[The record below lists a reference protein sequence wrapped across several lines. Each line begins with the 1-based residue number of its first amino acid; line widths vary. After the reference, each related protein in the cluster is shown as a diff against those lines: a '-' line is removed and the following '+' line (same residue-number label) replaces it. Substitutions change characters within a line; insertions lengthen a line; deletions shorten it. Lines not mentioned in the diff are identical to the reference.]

1 MLKKIKSTDIRRVLP
16 YLLHYRSSISWA
28 LLCGLIGRVASV
40 SATYYTGKAID
51 AIIGKGQVL
60 FSDLFHVLLLLG
72 LAFLLATITQWLI
85 IYFSNQ
91 VAYRAVKDLRIAT
104 FDKITKLPL
113 SFFDNTPHGNVISR
127 FTNDLDSISDAV
139 SITLNNLFS
148 GVVIVFVSLGF
159 MLYLSPIL
167 TLIVLVTTPL
177 IFLIAWIVAF
187 LSQKNFTK
195 QQQIVGEI
203 SGFVSEMVTN
213 QKVVTA
219 FHHEEQVQEE
229 FEKINHRL
237 YTWGQK
243 AQFTSSIT
251 NPSARF
257 VDHLSYLLIG
267 VIGGI
272 LVVNGNGAVT
282 VGTVSSFVIYSSQFS
297 KPFIEL
303 SGITTQIQTA
313 TAGLRHVFEVLD
325 SKEEIPDEPNA
336 LELEN
341 VRGEVQFNHVAFSY
355 SPDRPLIRDFNL
367 AVSPGETVAIV
378 GQTGA
383 GKSTLV
389 NLLMRFY
396 ELNSGSIEID
406 GQPITRYTKDSL
418 RRSFG
423 MVLQDTWLF
432 SGTIKENIA
441 YGNATAS
448 EEEIVQAAKSALAH
462 SFIIKLPHGYDT
474 IVGNGGVSISGG
486 QQQLLTI
493 ARSMLSN
500 PPMLILD
507 EATSSVDTLTE
518 QKIQEGFL
526 RMMKGRTSFVI
537 AHRLS
542 TIQEA
547 DLILVMENGN
557 IVEMGA
563 HKDLLQQDGP
573 YHQLYASQ
581 FEK

>member
-1 MLKKIKSTDIRRVLP
+1 
-16 YLLHYRSSISWA
+16 
-28 LLCGLIGRVASV
+28 
-40 SATYYTGKAID
+40 
-51 AIIGKGQVL
+51 
-60 FSDLFHVLLLLG
+60 
-72 LAFLLATITQWLI
+72 
-85 IYFSNQ
+85 
-91 VAYRAVKDLRIAT
+91 
-104 FDKITKLPL
+104 
-113 SFFDNTPHGNVISR
+113 
-127 FTNDLDSISDAV
+127 
-139 SITLNNLFS
+139 
-148 GVVIVFVSLGF
+148 
-159 MLYLSPIL
+159 
-167 TLIVLVTTPL
+167 
-177 IFLIAWIVAF
+177 
-187 LSQKNFTK
+187 
-195 QQQIVGEI
+195 
-203 SGFVSEMVTN
+203 MVTN

-313 TAGLRHVFEVLD
+313 TAGLRRVFEVLD

-547 DLILVMENGN
+547 DLILVMENGD

>member
-1 MLKKIKSTDIRRVLP
+1 MLKKLKKSDIKRVLP

-28 LLCGLIGRVASV
+28 LLCGLIGGIASV

-51 AIIGKGQVL
+51 AIVGKGKVL
-60 FSDLFHVLLLLG
+60 FSDLVHVLLLLG
-72 LAFLLATITQWLI
+72 LAFLLATVTQWLI

-213 QKVVTA
+213 QKIVTA
-219 FHHEEQVQEE
+219 FHHEEQVQED
-229 FEKINHRL
+229 FEKINQRL

-257 VDHLSYLLIG
+257 VDHLAYLLIG

-272 LVVNGNGAVT
+272 LVVNGNGSVT

-313 TAGLRHVFEVLD
+313 TAGLRRVFEVLD
-325 SKEEIPDEPNA
+325 SKEEVPDDLDA
-336 LELEN
+336 LELKD
-341 VRGEVQFNHVAFSY
+341 VRGEVCFTHVAFSY
-355 SPDRPLIRDFNL
+355 SPNRPLIRDFNL

-396 ELNSGSIEID
+396 ELNSGSIKID

-441 YGNATAS
+441 YGNAAAS
-448 EEEIVQAAKSALAH
+448 EEEIIQAAKSALAH

-474 IVGNGGVSISGG
+474 VVGNGGVSISGG

-493 ARSMLSN
+493 ARSMLSD

-547 DLILVMENGN
+547 DFILVMENGD
-557 IVEMGA
+557 IVEMGT
-563 HKDLLQQDGP
+563 HQELLQQEGP
-573 YHQLYASQ
+573 YHRLYASQ